1 MQVSKSLPRL
11 VENVADR
18 LAPDSPLAA
27 SLARLPVKGEKGYF
41 QLITENNDTPK
52 QVTDIIKGV
61 TKIVLKVQAVLND
74 MENKY
79 KKIWD
84 TDKEAYMRRYR
95 KNHATRDFDADIR
108 AHLDH
113 IDEIRAEESTINL
126 DFLHIDQ
133 QPIKS
138 VCPIQCLHRCDA
150 SAVRFSGP
158 GER

>member
-1 MQVSKSLPRL
+1 VQVSKALPRV
-11 VENVADR
+11 VENITDR
-18 LAPDSPLAA
+18 VLPESPIAM
-27 SLARLPVKGEKGYF
+27 SLARLAKKGEKGYF

-84 TDKEAYMRRYR
+84 TDKDAYMRRYR
-95 KNHATRDFDADIR
+95 KSHASRDFDADIKTY
-108 AHLDH
+108 LDH
-113 IDEIRAEESTINL
+113 IDEIRSEESTINL

-133 QPIKS
+133 QPIK
-138 VCPIQCLHRCDA
+138 V
-150 SAVRFSGP
+150 V
-158 GER
+158 